1 MRFNIT
7 VLVRRY
13 LASFAIAAAI
23 VVSGSFLIPAQADVQ
38 KSAKPKLF
46 HVITADEN
54 GKIAQSDLLEGGS
67 LTVNGSDPT
76 KVFKVTGQLLA
87 SGAVR
92 LAIAEA
98 TDNQLVCAFESLT
111 LSPGSEPV
119 LSTLTGLAFSLDEG
133 EYQSA
138 ERSDDKTNSLGRP
151 VDPTTDRV
159 CISCGG
165 RSYCCTPAAGWCCTV
180 TACGWRATECR

>member
-1 MRFNIT
+1 MRLNT
-7 VLVRRY
+7 AVLVRRY

-23 VVSGSFLIPAQADVQ
+23 VMSGSFLTSVQADVH
-38 KSAKPKLF
+38 KTAKPKLF
-46 HVITADEN
+46 RVITADEN
-54 GKIAQSDLLEGGS
+54 GKIAQSDLLEGGA
-67 LTVNGSDPT
+67 LTINGADPT
-76 KVFKVTGQLLA
+76 KLFKVTGQVLA

-92 LAIAEA
+92 LAIEE
-98 TDNQLVCAFESLT
+98 TTENQLVCAFETLT
-111 LSPGSEPV
+111 IIPGSEPA